1 MLKSQM
7 WKWWTHERLLEL
19 ELISSRPSC
28 GRNVWFIYVS
38 APHPVKKSK
47 QRVNIWVWS
56 LSVFINLVLLLLL
69 LVCRLIM
76 VLTGKRSEK
85 GPACW
90 KRRVKSEYMRLRQ
103 LKRFRRA
110 DEVKVCPHADLHAEQ
125 TFTEVFIST
134 LTVSKM
140 FSAAVGHISSGSWA
154 VAAAGCPPCSLLLTT
169 TVSFRTSVSFTL
181 ACL

>member
-7 WKWWTHERLLEL
+7 WKRWTHERLLEL

-28 GRNVWFIYVS
+28 GRNVRNWM
-38 APHPVKKSK
+38 
-47 QRVNIWVWS
+47 WS

-110 DEVKVCPHADLHAEQ
+110 DEVKVCPHVDLHAEQ
-125 TFTEVFIST
+125 TFTHVFIST

-140 FSAAVGHISSGSWA
+140 FCAAVGHISSGSWA
-154 VAAAGCPPCSLLLTT
+154 VAAAERPPCSLLLTT

>member
-7 WKWWTHERLLEL
+7 WKRWTHERLLEL

-47 QRVNIWVWS
+47 QRVNIWMWS

-110 DEVKVCPHADLHAEQ
+110 DEVKVCPHVDLHTEQ
-125 TFTEVFIST
+125 TFIEVFIST
-134 LTVSKM
+134 LTVYKM

-154 VAAAGCPPCSLLLTT
+154 VAAAERPPCSLLLTT